1 MKCKNCGT
9 ENPDGSR
16 FCATCGKP
24 LEQEE
29 AAKNVA
35 EQKEETV
42 QNVTEQKTE
51 EIAISTAE
59 PEKEQSVN
67 AEPENV
73 QEKKTEEPVKKEVK
87 ATESKSLTQKK
98 SRGLNKFLI
107 GLACAVVVVV
117 VAAGLLISRA
127 RRTIDLNKYV
137 TFETT
142 GYNGYGNVY
151 PQIDWQ
157 KIQKKYDSRLK
168 FTKEFKEQFGDSADS
183 VSPVE
188 VLQSYVSVEMKSNG
202 NFSNKEKAKYK
213 WTVNKDYEKYVKCN
227 LKYKDKTYKVKGL
240 EEVKTFDAFKDLEV
254 SFSGI
259 SPEGTVSFDYTGSDL
274 TSDDFQ
280 TDATNGAL
288 ENGDKIKVYL
298 DKSMEDS
305 YASNLGKLPK
315 KWEKE
320 YTVKGLW
327 SYVTSASDIDDD
339 TMQKMQDQAEQ
350 VYNDHVESSWV
361 DSESLESLTYMGDY
375 LLEPVDG
382 NGNELYLIYHV
393 KVRDQ
398 YSNDDGS
405 YDKVNDVYWYMHYG
419 TILTDG
425 EGNTDVDLSDYGTP
439 GNFFK
444 IRTDAKT
451 DGISSMVW
459 KYYGYPT
466 LDDLYNDIVDNNT
479 DYSLVEDAVDDTK

>member
-1 MKCKNCGT
+1 MKCKNCGS
-9 ENPDGSR
+9 ENPDGSK
-16 FCATCGKP
+16 FCATCGRP
-24 LEQEE
+24 LEQKE
-29 AAKNVA
+29 AAKNAA
-35 EQKEETV
+35 EQEAEAV
-42 QNVTEQKTE
+42 NN
-51 EIAISTAE
+51 TAE
-59 PEKEQSVN
+59 SKVEEGTPN
-67 AEPENV
+67 AVEP
-73 QEKKTEEPVKKEVK
+73 KTAEH
-87 ATESKSLTQKK
+87 KSLTQKK
-98 SRGLNKFLI
+98 SRGLNKLLI

-117 VAAGLLISRA
+117 IAAGLMISRA
-127 RRTIDLNKYV
+127 RRSINLNNYI

-142 GYNGYGNVY
+142 GYNGYGSVY
-151 PQIDWQ
+151 PQIDWH

-168 FTKEFKEQFGDSADS
+168 FTKEFKEQYGDNAES

-188 VLQSYVSVEMKSNG
+188 VLQSYVSVEMQSNG
-202 NFSNKEKAKYK
+202 NFSNKEKAEYK

-240 EEVKTFDAFKDLEV
+240 EEVKKFDAFKDLEV

-259 SPEGTVSFDYTGSDL
+259 NPDGAVSFDYTGSDL
-274 TSDDFQ
+274 TSADFL
-280 TDATNGAL
+280 TDAENGTL

-298 DKSMEDS
+298 DKSMADS
-305 YASNLGKLPK
+305 YAANLGKLPE

-327 SYVTSASDIDDD
+327 YYVTSAGDIDDD
-339 TMQKMQDQAEQ
+339 TMQKMKDQAEQ
-350 VYNDHVESSWV
+350 EYNDHVESSWT

-375 LLEPVDG
+375 LLESNVG
-382 NGNELYLIYHV
+382 NGNELYLIYHA

-405 YDKVNDVYWYMHYG
+405 YDKVNDVYWYIHYG
-419 TILTDG
+419 TILADG
-425 EGNTDVDLSDYGTP
+425 EGNTDIDLSDYGTP

-444 IRTDAKT
+444 IKTDAKT

-466 LDDLYNDIVDNNT
+466 LDDLYNDIVDKNA
-479 DYSLVEDAVDDTK
+479 DYSLVEDAVDNTK

>member
-1 MKCKNCGT
+1 MRCKNCGT
-9 ENPDGSR
+9 ENPDGSK

-29 AAKNVA
+29 TAKDVA
-35 EQKEETV
+35 EQKEEAVQNTKEQKEETV
-42 QNVTEQKTE
+42 QNAAEQSTE
-51 EIAISTAE
+51 ETATSTAE
-59 PEKEQSVN
+59 VETEQAVKEGSKA
-67 AEPENV
+67 AE
-73 QEKKTEEPVKKEVK
+73 
-87 ATESKSLTQKK
+87 AKSLTHKK

-107 GLACAVVVVV
+107 GVACAVVVVV
-117 VAAGLLISRA
+117 IAAGLLISHA
-127 RRTIDLNKYV
+127 RKTIDLNKYV

-168 FTKEFKEQFGDSADS
+168 FTKEFEEQYGRSTDSI
-183 VSPVE
+183 SPVE
-188 VLQSYVSVEMKSNG
+188 VLQSYVSVEMQSNG
-202 NFSNKEKAKYK
+202 NFSNKDKAKYK
-213 WTVNKDYEKYVKCN
+213 WNINKDYEKYIKCN

-240 EEVKTFDAFKDLEV
+240 EEVKKFDAFKDLEV
-254 SFSGI
+254 TFSGTD
-259 SPEGTVSFDYTGSDL
+259 PNGVVSFDYSGSDL
-274 TSDDFQ
+274 TASDFQ
-280 TDATNGAL
+280 TDATDGTL

-298 DKSMEDS
+298 DKSMADS
-305 YASNLGKLPK
+305 YAVNLGKLPE

-327 SYVTSASDIDDD
+327 YYVTSTGDIDDD
-339 TMQKMQDQAEQ
+339 TMQQMQDQAEKE
-350 VYNDHVESSWV
+350 YNDHVESSWT

-375 LLEPVDG
+375 LLESSDG
-382 NGNELYLIYHV
+382 IGNELYLIYHA

-405 YDKVNDVYWYMHYG
+405 YDKVNDVYWYIHYG
-419 TILTDG
+419 TILADG
-425 EGNTDVDLSDYGTP
+425 EGDTDVDLSDYGTP

-444 IRTDAKT
+444 IKTDAKT
-451 DGISSMVW
+451 DGVSSMVW

-466 LDDLYNDIVDNNT
+466 LDDLYADVVDNAQ
-479 DYSLVEDAVDDTK
+479 DYSLVEDGVDSTK

>member
-1 MKCKNCGT
+1 MRCKNCGT

-29 AAKNVA
+29 SAKNVA
-35 EQKEETV
+35 EQKEEAV
-42 QNVTEQKTE
+42 QNAEEQKEEAVQNAEEQKEEVAQNTE
-51 EIAISTAE
+51 ETLTSTAE
-59 PEKEQSVN
+59 
-67 AEPENV
+67 
-73 QEKKTEEPVKKEVK
+73 T
-87 ATESKSLTQKK
+87 KSLTHKK

-117 VAAGLLISRA
+117 IAAGLLISRA

-151 PQIDWQ
+151 PQIDWE

-168 FTKEFKEQFGDSADS
+168 FTKEFEEQYGKNTDSI
-183 VSPVE
+183 SPVA
-188 VLQSYVSVEMKSNG
+188 VLQSYVSVEMKSDSNL
-202 NFSNKEKAKYK
+202 SNKDKVKYN
-213 WTVNKDYEKYVKCN
+213 WNVNKDYAKYVKCN
-227 LKYKDKTYKVKGL
+227 LKYKNKTYKVKGL

-254 SFSGI
+254 SFNGI
-259 SPEGTVSFDYTGSDL
+259 SPGGAVSFDYTGSDL
-274 TSDDFQ
+274 TSADFQ
-280 TDATNGAL
+280 TDASNGTLA
-288 ENGDKIKVYL
+288 NGDKIKVYL
-298 DKSMEDS
+298 DKSMADS
-305 YASNLGKLPK
+305 YAANIGKLPE

-327 SYVTSASDIDDD
+327 YYVTSASDIDDD
-339 TMQKMQDQAEQ
+339 TMQQMKDRAEQ
-350 VYNDHVESSWV
+350 EYNDHVESNWV

-375 LLEPVDG
+375 LLEPVVG

-419 TILTDG
+419 TILADG
-425 EGNTDVDLSDYGTP
+425 EGNTDIDLSDYGTP

-444 IRTDAKT
+444 IKTDAKT

-466 LDDLYNDIVDNNT
+466 LDDLYADVVGDNA
-479 DYSLVEDAVDDTK
+479 DYSLVEDAVDNTK

>member
-1 MKCKNCGT
+1 MRCKNCGT

-29 AAKNVA
+29 PAKNVA
-35 EQKEETV
+35 EQKEEAV
-42 QNVTEQKTE
+42 QNTE
-51 EIAISTAE
+51 ETLTSTAE
-59 PEKEQSVN
+59 
-67 AEPENV
+67 
-73 QEKKTEEPVKKEVK
+73 T
-87 ATESKSLTQKK
+87 KSLTHKK

-117 VAAGLLISRA
+117 IAAGLLISRA

-151 PQIDWQ
+151 PQIDWE

-168 FTKEFKEQFGDSADS
+168 FTKEFEEQYGKNTDSI
-183 VSPVE
+183 SPVA
-188 VLQSYVSVEMKSNG
+188 VLQSYVSVEMKSDSNL
-202 NFSNKEKAKYK
+202 SNKDKVKYN
-213 WTVNKDYEKYVKCN
+213 WNVNKDYAKYVKCN
-227 LKYKDKTYKVKGL
+227 LKYKNKTYKVKGL
-240 EEVKTFDAFKDLEV
+240 EEVKTFDAFKDLQV
-254 SFSGI
+254 SFNGI
-259 SPEGTVSFDYTGSDL
+259 SPGGAVSFDYTGSDL
-274 TSDDFQ
+274 TSADFQ
-280 TDATNGAL
+280 TDASNGTLA
-288 ENGDKIKVYL
+288 NGDKIKVYL
-298 DKSMEDS
+298 DKSMADS
-305 YASNLGKLPK
+305 YAANIGKLPE

-320 YTVKGLW
+320 
-327 SYVTSASDIDDD
+327 
-339 TMQKMQDQAEQ
+339 
-350 VYNDHVESSWV
+350 YNDHVESSWV

-375 LLEPVDG
+375 LLEPVVG

-419 TILTDG
+419 TILADG
-425 EGNTDVDLSDYGTP
+425 EGNTDIDLSDYGTP

-444 IRTDAKT
+444 IKTDAKT

-466 LDDLYNDIVDNNT
+466 LDDLYADVVGDNA
-479 DYSLVEDAVDDTK
+479 DYSLVEDAVDNTK

>member
-35 EQKEETV
+35 EQKEEAVQNTEEQKEETV

-168 FTKEFKEQFGDSADS
+168 FTKEFKEQFGDRDR
-183 VSPVE
+183 
-188 VLQSYVSVEMKSNG
+188 KSTRLN
-202 NFSNKEKAKYK
+202 
-213 WTVNKDYEKYVKCN
+213 
-227 LKYKDKTYKVKGL
+227 
-240 EEVKTFDAFKDLEV
+240 
-254 SFSGI
+254 
-259 SPEGTVSFDYTGSDL
+259 
-274 TSDDFQ
+274 
-280 TDATNGAL
+280 
-288 ENGDKIKVYL
+288 
-298 DKSMEDS
+298 
-305 YASNLGKLPK
+305 
-315 KWEKE
+315 
-320 YTVKGLW
+320 
-327 SYVTSASDIDDD
+327 
-339 TMQKMQDQAEQ
+339 
-350 VYNDHVESSWV
+350 SSH
-361 DSESLESLTYMGDY
+361 
-375 LLEPVDG
+375 P
-382 NGNELYLIYHV
+382 
-393 KVRDQ
+393 
-398 YSNDDGS
+398 
-405 YDKVNDVYWYMHYG
+405 
-419 TILTDG
+419 
-425 EGNTDVDLSDYGTP
+425 
-439 GNFFK
+439 
-444 IRTDAKT
+444 
-451 DGISSMVW
+451 
-459 KYYGYPT
+459 
-466 LDDLYNDIVDNNT
+466 
-479 DYSLVEDAVDDTK
+479 